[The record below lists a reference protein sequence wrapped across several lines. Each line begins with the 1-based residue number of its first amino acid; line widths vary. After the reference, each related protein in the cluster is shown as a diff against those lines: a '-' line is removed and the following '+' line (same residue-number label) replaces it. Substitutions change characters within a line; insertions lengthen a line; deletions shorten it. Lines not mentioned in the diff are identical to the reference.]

1 MQAGVD
7 ITAAELATMPVAVAV
22 VLLRL
27 AEALS
32 AAKVAMAEAEPL
44 ALSQVLTW
52 RMREGAV
59 ALGSEAQALAVPV
72 VVALA
77 AYNPMSRLE
86 HPAQLTLAEV
96 EVDVPVVL
104 AVAAPASSLSATQFF
119 NNGTLRTA

>member
-1 MQAGVD
+1 MD
-7 ITAAELATMPVAVAV
+7 ITAAAVTTMPVAVAV

-32 AAKVAMAEAEPL
+32 AFKVLTAEAEQAARL
-44 ALSQVLTW
+44 QVQAS

-59 ALGSEAQALAVPV
+59 ALGSEAQAWVGQAA
-72 VVALA
+72 VALA

-104 AVAAPASSLSATQFF
+104 AVAAPASSSFATPHPD
-119 NNGTLRTA
+119 GTLRAA